1 MGWPKNLN
9 WTRRC
14 FQGLKPSIFRGSFG
28 TTEVVPFHGVIS
40 ATHSKAAI
48 ASLALCLVAGCN
60 VGPKYNPQTAPSITA
75 YTPQPQP
82 AETAGSAGPAGQ
94 AQHFNRSDGAS
105 ASIPAQWWTLFQS
118 PELNSMMEQALSNS
132 PTLAQAAARLREA
145 QEELNA
151 RTGATKYPTVTGNA
165 SVEQEQPNLSA
176 YGIPFPNPSP
186 FTLLNGSV
194 AVSYALDVFGANRR
208 LIEGLQAE
216 RDYENWQLEGA
227 RLMLAGNVASAAIRQ
242 AQLRKQIELTKQL
255 LAVEER
261 ELVITEARKRAG
273 GASDAD
279 VESKKATVAETQAT
293 IAPLEAQLDAVN
305 HQLAVLMGKSPAEAQ
320 IPELSLDGL
329 RLPQELPLSLPSAL
343 VQQRPDIRASEALL
357 HEASANVGVA
367 TANLYPQ
374 IVLSGSGGGTG
385 TSFVTGGDV
394 WNVASSL
401 AQPIYNGGALRAEK
415 RKAEAAY
422 QEATS
427 VYRQTVLQA
436 FGEVADT
443 LTAID
448 HDAQTLKAR
457 SEAAA
462 DADAS
467 YQIAVGRYQAGGISE
482 LALLEAQ
489 RQQLQ
494 AELDRTAAT
503 AARFSDSATLFQA
516 LGGGWWNAAPASTPN
531 PRVQASSR

>member
-1 MGWPKNLN
+1 
-9 WTRRC
+9 
-14 FQGLKPSIFRGSFG
+14 
-28 TTEVVPFHGVIS
+28 
-40 ATHSKAAI
+40 
-48 ASLALCLVAGCN
+48 
-60 VGPKYNPQTAPSITA
+60 
-75 YTPQPQP
+75 
-82 AETAGSAGPAGQ
+82 
-94 AQHFNRSDGAS
+94 
-105 ASIPAQWWTLFQS
+105 
-118 PELNSMMEQALSNS
+118 
-132 PTLAQAAARLREA
+132 
-145 QEELNA
+145 
-151 RTGATKYPTVTGNA
+151 
-165 SVEQEQPNLSA
+165 
-176 YGIPFPNPSP
+176 
-186 FTLLNGSV
+186 
-194 AVSYALDVFGANRR
+194 
-208 LIEGLQAE
+208 
-216 RDYENWQLEGA
+216 
-227 RLMLAGNVASAAIRQ
+227 
-242 AQLRKQIELTKQL
+242 
-255 LAVEER
+255 
-261 ELVITEARKRAG
+261 
-273 GASDAD
+273 
-279 VESKKATVAETQAT
+279 
-293 IAPLEAQLDAVN
+293 
-305 HQLAVLMGKSPAEAQ
+305 MGKSPAEAQ

-357 HEASANVGVA
+357 HEASANVGAA

-422 QEATS
+422 QEASS